1 MNKELRE
8 LKRLKRL
15 IKNSEN
21 NDNYNIYNPRAID
34 NHLDNDCITA
44 AEHGFMLGYLDT

>member
-8 LKRLKRL
+8 LKRLKQL
-15 IKNSEN
+15 IKNSEKH
-21 NDNYNIYNPRAID
+21 NDHNFYNPRAID